1 MLVCLFLAASLTL
14 GLSSHIHE
22 MGRIP
27 VHHRVVV
34 MIKEPGGFG
43 KHFMGKCGFVAE
55 YVGTGE
61 GETVHRE
68 AGKKKWPAAV
78 RTQRQPPGRSD
89 AQSGET

>member
-1 MLVCLFLAASLTL
+1 MLVCLFLAASLNL
-14 GLSSHIHE
+14 GFSSHIHE
-22 MGRIP
+22 TGQIP

-34 MIKEPGGFG
+34 MIKELEGYE

-68 AGKKKWPAAV
+68 AGKKEWPAAV
-78 RTQRQPPGRSD
+78 GTQRQPPGRSD
-89 AQSGET
+89 DQSGET